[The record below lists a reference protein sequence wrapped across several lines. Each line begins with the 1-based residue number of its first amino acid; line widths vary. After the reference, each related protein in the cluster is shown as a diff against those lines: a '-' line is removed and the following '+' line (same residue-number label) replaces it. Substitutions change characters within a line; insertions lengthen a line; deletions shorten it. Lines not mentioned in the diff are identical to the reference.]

1 MKRVVLFL
9 LVSLV
14 TGSMSA
20 QNYAVMNSETILGA
34 LPEYTSAQEQI
45 SDLQEQYQQKIQAE
59 YDQLE
64 AMFQQYQNDKA
75 RLSAQQ
81 KNAREQE
88 ILDREEEVKA
98 MQEQYFGQEGTLAK
112 TSEVLF
118 KPIQDRM
125 QEAVKY
131 IAERQ
136 GFALIID
143 IATGMGVVHYS
154 PDIDISNLVLERLQ
168 AVR

>member
-20 QNYAVMNSETILGA
+20 QNYAVINSETILGA

-131 IAERQ
+131 VAERQ

>member
-1 MKRVVLFL
+1 MKRVILFL
-9 LVSLV
+9 LVSLM
-14 TGSMSA
+14 TGSLSA
-20 QNYAVMNSETILGA
+20 QKYAVMNSETILEA
-34 LPEYTSAQEQI
+34 LPEYSSAQEQI
-45 SDLQEQYQQKIQAE
+45 SDLQEQYQQKVQAE
-59 YDQLE
+59 YERLE
-64 AMFQQYQNDKA
+64 TMFQQYQNDKE

-81 KNAREQE
+81 KKAREQE

-118 KPIQDRM
+118 KPIQDRL
-125 QEAVKY
+125 QDAVKY

-136 GFALIID
+136 GYALIID
-143 IATGMGVVHYS
+143 IAAGMGVVHYT
-154 PDIDISNLVLERLQ
+154 PEIDISNLVLERLQ

>member
-1 MKRVVLFL
+1 MKRVVLFF

>member
-1 MKRVVLFL
+1 MKRMIFFL

-14 TGSMSA
+14 AVGMSA
-20 QNYAVMNSETILGA
+20 QNYAVINSETILGS

-81 KNAREQE
+81 KSAREQE

-98 MQEQYFGQEGTLAK
+98 LQEQYFGKEGTLAK

-118 KPIQDRM
+118 KPIQDRL
-125 QEAVKY
+125 QEAIKY
-131 IAERQ
+131 IADNKD
-136 GFALIID
+136 FSLVID
-143 IATGMGVVHYS
+143 IAAGMGVVHYS

-168 AVR
+168 TVR

>member
-20 QNYAVMNSETILGA
+20 QNYAVINSETILGA

-64 AMFQQYQNDKA
+64 TMFQKYQNDKA

-131 IAERQ
+131 VAERQ

>member
-20 QNYAVMNSETILGA
+20 QNYAVINSETILGA

-45 SDLQEQYQQKIQAE
+45 SDLQEQYQQKIQDE

-64 AMFQQYQNDKA
+64 TMFQQYQKDKA

-131 IAERQ
+131 VAERQ

>member
-20 QNYAVMNSETILGA
+20 QNYAVINSETILGA

-64 AMFQQYQNDKA
+64 TMFQQYQNDKA

-131 IAERQ
+131 VAERQ

>member
-1 MKRVVLFL
+1 MKRMILFL

-14 TGSMSA
+14 TGSLSA
-20 QNYAVMNSETILGA
+20 QKYAVMNSETILEV
-34 LPEYTSAQEQI
+34 LPEYSSAQDQI

-64 AMFQQYQNDKA
+64 VMFQQYQNDKA

-81 KNAREQE
+81 KKEREQE
-88 ILDREEEVKA
+88 ILEREEEVKA
-98 MQEQYFGQEGTLAK
+98 MQEQYFGKEGTLAK

-118 KPIQDRM
+118 KPIQDRL
-125 QEAVKY
+125 QEAISY
-131 IAERQ
+131 IAEEQ
-136 GFALIID
+136 GYALIID
-143 IATGMGVVHYS
+143 IATGMGVVHYT
-154 PDIDISNLVLERLQ
+154 PEIDISNLVLERLQ

>member
-20 QNYAVMNSETILGA
+20 QNYAVINSETILGA

-64 AMFQQYQNDKA
+64 TMFQQYQNDKA